1 MKSRLS
7 IASLSGA
14 MDGGYIAIADVS
26 RALHELG
33 QLGRSR
39 LIGGAAVAL
48 HQQRLGLD
56 IPIRATGDADF
67 GVPPVLLRESGLVAA
82 IEAHGYRKIAGN
94 RWERPIDDSR
104 MATVDLLVPTYQTR
118 ARNTV
123 KVGDVVTTE
132 VPGLAEALRRTGHQV
147 ELDIA
152 LTDGD
157 TVPATVVIPDAIALL
172 ALKVW
177 ARTVRNEDRDAED
190 LWRCLEIAHA
200 DGVTA
205 TMIDEVPGFDTV
217 SRILAREF
225 GPAGPATAA
234 ICRGLND
241 SQMAVRRTR
250 IRALLSAV
258 AGIHR

>member
-1 MKSRLS
+1 M
-7 IASLSGA
+7 
-14 MDGGYIAIADVS
+14 AI
-26 RALHELG
+26 
-33 QLGRSR
+33 GRSR
-39 LIGGAAVAL
+39 EIGGND
-48 HQQRLGLD
+48 RST
-56 IPIRATGDADF
+56 IP
-67 GVPPVLLRESGLVAA
+67 E
-82 IEAHGYRKIAGN
+82 
-94 RWERPIDDSR
+94 WRPS
-104 MATVDLLVPTYQTR
+104 TFLFPTYQTR

-147 ELDIA
+147 EVDIA

-205 TMIDEVPGFDTV
+205 TVIDEEPGFDTV

-234 ICRGLND
+234 ICR
-241 SQMAVRRTR
+241 A
-250 IRALLSAV
+250 
-258 AGIHR
+258 